1 MHVNILFWIELIY
14 IYIYTYIRTYVTYV
28 HIWSLNF
35 DALAQGNL
43 YDLILMLWH
52 RENYKRTHTKEPI
65 NHRRPSG
72 YRTHYLQTK
81 KYRQL
86 PVVQHVCFMP
96 RHCVKT
102 QSQWH
107 ARGCPRKFGF
117 FSAKGLR
124 WHDSH
129 AIVACA
135 KLWSIWCVGDKCF
148 GGTLSP
154 QMKASGIHND
164 MINKS
169 TMSID
174 VHFLINSLAMTGC

>member
-1 MHVNILFWIELIY
+1 MGDLLFWYFLADNTNTLDILLCMTTNCFELNW
-14 IYIYTYIRTYVTYV
+14 YIYTYIRANITCV

-43 YDLILMLWH
+43 YDLILVLWH
-52 RENYKRTHTKEPI
+52 RETYKRTHTKEPI

-72 YRTHYLQTK
+72 YGTHYLQTK

-86 PVVQHVCFMP
+86 PVVQHVRFMP
-96 RHCVKT
+96 LSHCVKT

-117 FSAKGLR
+117 FSAKDLR

-129 AIVACA
+129 HGMC
-135 KLWSIWCVGDKCF
+135 K
-148 GGTLSP
+148 TLVNL
-154 QMKASGIHND
+154 MW
-164 MINKS
+164 
-169 TMSID
+169 
-174 VHFLINSLAMTGC
+174 